1 MAGEV
6 IIGAAVGAT
15 ALYLWGW
22 RRFKY
27 VRAYWRNHKRAEEFE
42 RALREAREDYAALAY
57 RAATDADGE
66 LRVLLAASDGDCR
79 ALEASSFTALGE
91 IVMQPADKPA
101 TAIMRAFV
109 DQAGTTS
116 AIVGVTRKTANTVL
130 TFISYV
136 GDDVFMT
143 RRGTGGMLAE
153 PPTMHRQNLTDDLLL
168 LIDRHRTFAP
178 LDNAL
183 RLATRDELLSQH
195 AKTRASIVR
204 WRDAQAPDE
213 LLDADLRCVLG
224 DLYPKVGKA
233 WARRLRGK
241 LPEATLRRSS

>member
-22 RRFKY
+22 HRFKY

-66 LRVLLAASDGDCR
+66 LVALLSAIDADCR
-79 ALEASSFTALGE
+79 ALEASGFTALGD
-91 IVMQPADKPA
+91 IVVQPADKPA
-101 TAIMRAFV
+101 TGAVRAFV
-109 DQAGTTS
+109 DKAGTTC
-116 AIVGVTRKTANTVL
+116 AIVGVTRKTAEPAL
-130 TFISYV
+130 AFSSYV
-136 GDDVFMT
+136 GDEVFST
-143 RRGTGGMLAE
+143 RRGSGRMLAE
-153 PPTMHRQNLTDDLLL
+153 PATMHRQNFAEDVPQLLA
-168 LIDRHRTFAP
+168 RHRTFAP
-178 LDNAL
+178 LEGSSSIASLDKL
-183 RLATRDELLSQH
+183 LFELA
-195 AKTRASIVR
+195 KVRASIVR